1 MDTGKIKETISR
13 FRFGELAR
21 LQRLGNYY
29 AGRHDILDGARDQS
43 KPDNRLVN
51 NFCRSITDTTVGYF
65 IGVPVA
71 YSSDDGE
78 TLARVTA
85 ISAYNDEAFA
95 NSALARDMSV
105 YGRAAEL
112 IWVDEDRMP
121 RFTAVDPTSVIPV
134 ESPALE
140 GEMEAAI
147 RFYVPKWEKDFVAE
161 VYDADKVE
169 IYRVKGS
176 AVSSDGYAMEKIGER
191 EHFFG
196 MVPINIYR
204 NNRDMTGDF
213 EPVMTLVD
221 AYNKLESASVN
232 DFELFADSYLVI
244 SGMGGTTAEDVERF
258 RRERVLLVD
267 EGGDARWLTKNANDA
282 YVENLKERIA
292 RDIYRFSSTV
302 DLMDRN
308 FTGGNLSGTAL
319 RYRMAAFDNRVAVT
333 EQYFRKALSR
343 RWELISSVLG
353 VMGERLDWSKVR
365 ARFSR
370 NVPGNV
376 EQTADVAAKLDGI
389 VSRRTLHELL
399 PFISSADEEKVRMA
413 SERSDSA
420 ETEEA
425 AE

>member
-1 MDTGKIKETISR
+1 MDTGKIKESIAR

-21 LQRLGNYY
+21 LKRLGDYY
-29 AGRHDILDGARDQS
+29 DGRHSILDGVRDQT

-51 NFCRSITDTTVGYF
+51 NFCRSITDSTVGYF

-71 YSSDDGE
+71 YSSDDPE
-78 TLARVTA
+78 TLERVTA

-112 IWVDEDRMP
+112 LWVDEERMP
-121 RFTAVDPTSVIPV
+121 RFSVLDSMSVIPV
-134 ESPALE
+134 ESASLD

-147 RFYVPKWEKDFVAE
+147 RFYIPKWEKDYVAE
-161 VYDADKVE
+161 VYTSDAVE
-169 IYRVKGS
+169 TYRVRGAS
-176 AVSSDGYAMEKIGER
+176 ALGDGLVLEKTGER

-196 MVPINIYR
+196 MVPVNLYR

-213 EPVMTLVD
+213 EPVLTLVD
-221 AYNKLESASVN
+221 AYNRLESASVN

-244 SGMGGTTAEDVERF
+244 SGMGGTTSEDVERF

-267 EGGDARWLTKNANDA
+267 EGGDARWLTKNTNDA
-282 YVENLKERIA
+282 YVENLKERIS

-302 DLMDRN
+302 DLMDRT

-333 EQYFRKALSR
+333 EQYFRKALGR

-376 EQTADVAAKLDGI
+376 EQTADVASKLDGI
-389 VSRRTLHELL
+389 VSRRTIHELL
-399 PFISSADEEKVRMA
+399 PFISSADDEKERMA
-413 SERSDSA
+413 SEKTDA
-420 ETEEA
+420 MVTEGE
-425 AE
+425 E